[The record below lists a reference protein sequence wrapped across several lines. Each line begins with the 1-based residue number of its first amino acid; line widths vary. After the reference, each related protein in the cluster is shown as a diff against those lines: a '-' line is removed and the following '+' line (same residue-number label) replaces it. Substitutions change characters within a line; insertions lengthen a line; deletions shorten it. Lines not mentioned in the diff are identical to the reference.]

1 MQTTLSSATRTVI
14 VGDDQPT
21 RLIGERINP
30 TGRKKLSA
38 ALAAGDL
45 AVLRQEAITQ
55 VEAGADILDV
65 NVGAAGIDDVKM
77 LPQAIQI
84 VMEAVDAPISI
95 DTANPVALKAALAVY
110 KGQALVNSVNGEE
123 RSLQAVLP
131 LVAEYGARVI
141 GLTMDDAGIPTG
153 DPARRL
159 AIARKIVERAESLGI
174 PRENVLID
182 CLAMAVG
189 TDPQTAWATLEA
201 IRLVKAELGV
211 NQTLGASNVSFGLP
225 DRETVNRAW
234 LPLVIAAGVNCPI
247 ADAAKVRD
255 VVLAADVLSGRDEF
269 AMNYIRFFRAQ
280 RKVK

>member
-1 MQTTLSSATRTVI
+1 MQTILSSATRTVTI
-14 VGDDQPT
+14 GDDQPT

-45 AVLRQEAITQ
+45 AMLRREAAAQ

-65 NVGAAGIDDVKM
+65 NVGAAGIDDVSL
-77 LPQAIQI
+77 LPQAIQA
-84 VMEAVDAPISI
+84 VMEVVDTPISI
-95 DTANPVALKAALAVY
+95 DTANPAALKAALAVY
-110 KGQALVNSVNGEE
+110 PGKALVNSVNGEE

-131 LVAEYGARVI
+131 LVAEHEARVI
-141 GLTMDDAGIPTG
+141 GLTMDDAGIPTD
-153 DPARRL
+153 DPVKRL
-159 AIARKIVERAESLGI
+159 AIARKIIERAEALGI

-189 TDPQTAWATLEA
+189 TDLHAGRVTLEA

-234 LPLVIAAGVNCPI
+234 LPAILAAGVNCPI
-247 ADAAKVRD
+247 VDAAKVRD
-255 VVLAADVLSGRDEF
+255 VVLAADVLIGRDEY
-269 AMNYIRFFRAQ
+269 AKNYIRFFRAH
-280 RKVK
+280 RMVR

>member
-55 VEAGADILDV
+55 VEAGADIVDV
-65 NVGAAGIDDVKM
+65 NVGAAGIDDVRL

-110 KGQALVNSVNGEE
+110 PGQALVNSVNGEE

-141 GLTMDDAGIPTG
+141 GLTMDDAGIPTD
-153 DPARRL
+153 DPTRRL
-159 AIARKIVERAESLGI
+159 AIARKIIERAESLGI

-189 TDPQTAWATLEA
+189 TDPQAASATLEA
-201 IRLVKAELGV
+201 IRLVKTELGV

-255 VVLAADVLSGRDEF
+255 VVLATDVLIGRDEF
-269 AMNYIRFFRAQ
+269 AMSYIRFFRAQ